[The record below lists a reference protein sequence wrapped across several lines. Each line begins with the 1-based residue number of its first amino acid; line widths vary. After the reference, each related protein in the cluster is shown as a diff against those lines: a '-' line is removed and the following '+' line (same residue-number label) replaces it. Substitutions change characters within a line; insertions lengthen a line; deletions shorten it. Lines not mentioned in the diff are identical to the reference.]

1 MESYEDLRLE
11 KKDKIPK
18 LSLMERLFKKNHSIF
33 QDHLD
38 FLEER
43 YQSENKQN
51 APQNMESQEIPLFES
66 LAVENIKPA
75 PQETNAHNP
84 QEDFRFIESQNTE
97 LAEFKTL
104 KTESQNI
111 KEDSNSTSLAASEK
125 EEVLS
130 LELSANEIPFKM
142 VLLAFACMAAV
153 LLLFTPKVYIRSNI
167 YYTSRNIIQLQA
179 QIDSL
184 REENKFIK
192 KQLEDIKFR
201 NLTHELDF

>member
-1 MESYEDLRLE
+1 MESFEDLRLE
-11 KKDKIPK
+11 KKDKIQK
-18 LSLMERLFKKNHSIF
+18 RGFLERFFKKESNISEEN
-33 QDHLD
+33 LD

-43 YQSENKQN
+43 YQSTKEQDISQNK
-51 APQNMESQEIPLFES
+51 ELQEILTLQNTTE
-66 LAVENIKPA
+66 LQYTTNVLDEN
-75 PQETNAHNP
+75 
-84 QEDFRFIESQNTE
+84 EDLRFIESQNTE
-97 LAEFKTL
+97 LIEFKTL

>member
-1 MESYEDLRLE
+1 MESFEDLRLE
-11 KKDKIPK
+11 KKDKIQK
-18 LSLMERLFKKNHSIF
+18 RGFLERFFKKESNISEEN
-33 QDHLD
+33 LD

-43 YQSENKQN
+43 YQSTKEQDISQNK
-51 APQNMESQEIPLFES
+51 ELQEILTLQNTTE
-66 LAVENIKPA
+66 LQYTTNVLDEN
-75 PQETNAHNP
+75 
-84 QEDFRFIESQNTE
+84 EDFRFIESQNTE
-97 LAEFKTL
+97 LIEFKTL

>member
-1 MESYEDLRLE
+1 MRLW
-11 KKDKIPK
+11 
-18 LSLMERLFKKNHSIF
+18 L
-33 QDHLD
+33 
-38 FLEER
+38 
-43 YQSENKQN
+43 
-51 APQNMESQEIPLFES
+51 
-66 LAVENIKPA
+66 
-75 PQETNAHNP
+75 
-84 QEDFRFIESQNTE
+84 ESQN
-97 LAEFKTL
+97 A
-104 KTESQNI
+104 NG
-111 KEDSNSTSLAASEK
+111 DSNGTSLETDEK

-130 LELSANEIPFKM
+130 LELNANEIPFKM